1 MDSVAVLT
9 SLALQYGVPLEDLAR
24 KFESTRF
31 EPYGFTN
38 NPDLPQTTSLVDYI
52 FRWLEQRFGEG
63 KKLKPPS
70 TVARGGRG
78 KALPASGDISTG
90 VACPDCGSVLVFA
103 EGCLT
108 CRSCGYERCT

>member
-1 MDSVAVLT
+1 VLT

-24 KFESTRF
+24 KFEGTRF

-38 NPDLPQTTSLVDYI
+38 NPDLPQATSLVDYI

-63 KKLKPPS
+63 KRVQSKPATRRRRSKGAP
-70 TVARGGRG
+70 
-78 KALPASGDISTG
+78 LPASGDISTG

-108 CRSCGYERCT
+108 CRSCGYERCA